1 MTSCTGPNRRPGT
14 TLTHSTASTPGRR
27 GATAGPRSGRSNP
40 TTMNRRKFLAMLAML
55 AADGCGAHRPVVP
68 LDESVYRYGV
78 SPPVYGRRRS
88 EPLRIVHRPD
98 FVTVT

>member
-1 MTSCTGPNRRPGT
+1 
-14 TLTHSTASTPGRR
+14 
-27 GATAGPRSGRSNP
+27 
-40 TTMNRRKFLAMLAML
+40 MNRRKFLAMLAML

-98 FVTVT
+98 FVTVTNQVLTGAVTLWTIRKGWLRLRPYTGGLTP